1 MLKATITKFSLVLI
15 SILSFSNGNV
25 PLGMLALL
33 GIPIA
38 IIYFGVSNADSNDDY
53 RGAKRNEKGFFTDNR
68 GHVKSSLPVYKPK
81 YTLDS
86 EKEGIA
92 NTAAGIGLVTAATAL
107 ASDDHADRN
116 ASFFDDD
123 TSINP
128 ATGLPMFGG
137 VDSAGNP
144 FGSAGSTDSSVSE
157 DLTFNPATGLPMSGG
172 FDAAGNTY
180 GHDNASESVSLD
192 TFDDAGSIDSF
203 DTTDTFDSFDSS
215 DSFSSF
221 DDNW

>member
-1 MLKATITKFSLVLI
+1 MFKATITKFLLVLL

-33 GIPIA
+33 GIPVA
-38 IIYFGVSNADSNDDY
+38 IIYFGVNNANTNDYY

-68 GHVKSSLPVYKPK
+68 GKVNPSLPAYKPK

-86 EKEGIA
+86 EREEVAK
-92 NTAAGIGLVTAATAL
+92 TAAGIGLVTAATTL
-107 ASDDHADRN
+107 AYDDHADRN

-123 TSINP
+123 ASVNP
-128 ATGLPMFGG
+128 ATGLPMLGG

-144 FGSAGSTDSSVSE
+144 FGSAGLIESGLSD
-157 DLTFNPATGLPMSGG
+157 DLTLNPATGLPMSGG
-172 FDAAGNTY
+172 FDAAGNSY
-180 GHDNASESVSLD
+180 GHDNASEEFSHG

-203 DTTDTFDSFDSS
+203 DTTDTFSSFDSS
-215 DSFSSF
+215 DSFNSF